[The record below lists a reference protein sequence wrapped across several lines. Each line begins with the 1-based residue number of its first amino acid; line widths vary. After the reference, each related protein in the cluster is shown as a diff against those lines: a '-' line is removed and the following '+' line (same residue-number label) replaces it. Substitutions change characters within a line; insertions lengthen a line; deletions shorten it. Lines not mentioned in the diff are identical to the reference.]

1 MAAPKITLYVDT
13 VSPFAYLAYYI
24 LRHDEVFKGCDITYV
39 PIFLGGLM
47 HKCGNTAPIKIKNK
61 DTWINTERLRWAR
74 HFSVPMTPGLP
85 PDFPANT
92 LPIMR
97 ALCGLAESDAA
108 AADGKQ
114 PRLTKALDEFFS
126 QYWEHA
132 AATHKPEV
140 LRATMVGLFGEKEA
154 EEILTTSTTPPAKTA
169 LTTNTDAAFAAGA
182 FGLPWVYC
190 TNSAGESEGFF
201 GVDHLG
207 QVAQFLGLARPSP
220 GAEGKGSGSGWK
232 ALL

>member
-1 MAAPKITLYVDT
+1 MARPQITLYVDT

-24 LRHDEVFKGCDITYV
+24 LRNDVVFQGCDITYV

-61 DTWINTERLRWAR
+61 DTWINVERLRWAR
-74 HFSVPMTPGLP
+74 HFAVPMTGGLP

-97 ALCGLAESDAA
+97 ALCAIASLD
-108 AADGKQ
+108 AADGGQGQ
-114 PRLTKALDEFFS
+114 PRLTKALDTFYA
-126 QYWEHA
+126 QYWA
-132 AATHKPEV
+132 NAVATHTPEG
-140 LRATMVGLFGEKEA
+140 LRETLVGLFGEGEA
-154 EEILTTSTTPPAKTA
+154 EEILKNSTTPAAKTA
-169 LTTNTDAAFAAGA
+169 LAANTDAAFAAGA
-182 FGLPWVYC
+182 FGLPWLAC
-190 TNSAGESEGFF
+190 TDAEGKTEGFF

-207 QVAQFLGLARPSP
+207 QVAQFLGLELST
-220 GAEGKGSGSGWK
+220 GAGRGEGGWK